1 MSMRRFTS
9 FFFLALP
16 MAMMAQIQF
25 GYLSYDTVLHEMP
38 AYARAMADLQE
49 LRIKYEAEA
58 IRGEEEFQKKF
69 VDFLQGQKEF
79 PPTIMQKRQV
89 ELQNLMDNGITFR
102 QQVQKLLAQAEEDML
117 GGVKKKLNRAI
128 L

>member
-102 QQVQKLLAQAEEDML
+102 HPPYLSPLIHNGKYCISYYPLLCINL
-117 GGVKKKLNRAI
+117 
-128 L
+128 